1 MLDDTEATTLCAWL
15 ETIVKKA
22 KDVEA

>member
-1 MLDDTEATTLCAWL
+1 MPDDTEATTLCAWL